1 MHIIYLE
8 KQGFP
13 YVDIISP
20 MNICVYYL
28 KGQKDDAIN
37 KLKEELVRKADKLS
51 GMVLDY
57 EFVADSLEHK
67 TNNVE
72 VL

>member
-1 MHIIYLE
+1 MKDLCIFCMACRP
-8 KQGFP
+8 QR
-13 YVDIISP
+13 
-20 MNICVYYL
+20 
-28 KGQKDDAIN
+28 QKNDAIN
-37 KLKEELVRKADKLS
+37 KLKEELVRKADKLK

-57 EFVADSLEHK
+57 EFVLDSLEHK